1 METSRCDHAHSTLEN
16 QIPAAP
22 SPLQSLGSSTRPL
35 SPFVCTLTQPQCV
48 FMSGFR
54 WHTKSSDESLPQCLA
69 HPGSILASAAAP
81 LGVRQEAGALG
92 PLFSSFLCFILIFF
106 NSFFLNSCTLISHI
120 PSLTDREGGEGLDFQ
135 CTVPEPAVAQRSAD
149 SSPHAPKPQTSLG
162 WNFIFFFPPSLHLSF
177 EPWGGRESCGEGN
190 FWFLYPRSLV
200 AQTSS
205 PHASMRHSWPFGPQ
219 P

>member
-22 SPLQSLGSSTRPL
+22 SPLQGLGSSTRPL

-81 LGVRQEAGALG
+81 LGVRQEAGELG

-135 CTVPEPAVAQRSAD
+135 CAVPEPAVAQRSAD

-162 WNFIFFFPPSLHLSF
+162 WNFIFFFPPHSTFHSNL
-177 EPWGGRESCGEGN
+177 GEGGN
-190 FWFLYPRSLV
+190 HVGRV
-200 AQTSS
+200 I
-205 PHASMRHSWPFGPQ
+205 FGFYIPGAW
-219 P
+219 